1 MESKSSQKKK
11 TSQKV
16 KEFLDFLKSAELEY
30 KLAVDEMSKEE
41 KRTQDILHEI
51 EFGTDKS
58 ERNKSATKLKQN
70 RLARRKAKDTVEELR
85 PIIEWYQDK
94 NNKRAADLLQN
105 ALGKIRKEEEYHSNR
120 TYYPRV
126 KDDGRK
132 V

>member
-1 MESKSSQKKK
+1 MESKSNQRTK
-11 TSQKV
+11 TSRKV

-51 EFGTDKS
+51 EFGDSKA

-70 RLARRKAKDTVEELR
+70 RLARRKAKDIVEELR
-85 PIIEWYQDK
+85 PVIEWYADR
-94 NNKRAADLLQN
+94 NNKRSMDLLQN
-105 ALGKIRKEEEYHSNR
+105 TLGKVRKAEEYHSNR

-126 KDDGRK
+126 KDDGR
-132 V
+132 